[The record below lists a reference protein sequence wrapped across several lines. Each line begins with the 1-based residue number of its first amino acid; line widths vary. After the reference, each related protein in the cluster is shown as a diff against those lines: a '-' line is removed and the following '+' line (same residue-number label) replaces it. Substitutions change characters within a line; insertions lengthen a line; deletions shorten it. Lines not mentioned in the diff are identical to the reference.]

1 MTSLS
6 LGKKKRTF
14 TSYREAADEA
24 GIDYMV
30 FYMRIR
36 NGWTV
41 QRALKTPVRAKKVA
55 K

>member
-1 MTSLS
+1 MTQLS
-6 LGKKKRTF
+6 LGNKKRTF

-24 GIDYMV
+24 GIEYMV

-41 QRALKTPVRAKKVA
+41 AKALNTPVRKKKA
-55 K
+55 TK